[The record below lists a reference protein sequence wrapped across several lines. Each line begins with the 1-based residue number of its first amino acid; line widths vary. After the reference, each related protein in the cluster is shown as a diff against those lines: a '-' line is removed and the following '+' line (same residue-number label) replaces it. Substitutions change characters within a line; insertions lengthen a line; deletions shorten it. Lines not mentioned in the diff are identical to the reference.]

1 MILLKAKGQALTI
14 ALMETIASD
23 FVNVCTVH
31 WMFDER
37 WDGMV
42 KTAQYTQIDPETKER
57 VTYSVLIDDATGC
70 AILPNEIKAGDV
82 EISAFGEDASSGQR
96 ITTVPVTIRV
106 ERSGFVG
113 DGETP
118 IPPSPDLYDQLLAH
132 IADFKVSV
140 APADHK
146 HTIADVEGLAELLEQ
161 VSNLVAT
168 LNGNAGGA

>member
-14 ALMETIASD
+14 EQMETIASD

-31 WMFDER
+31 WTFDGR

-70 AILPNEIKAGDV
+70 AIMPNEIKAGDV
-82 EISAFGEDASSGQR
+82 EVSAFGEDASSGQR

-132 IADFKVSV
+132 FAAYTK
-140 APADHK
+140 HR
-146 HTIADVEGLAELLEQ
+146 HTIADVEGLAERLEQ
-161 VSNLVAT
+161 ISNQLAALT
-168 LNGNAGGA
+168 AASADA